1 MVTAVERG
9 SASRLHTALPIK
21 RVASAL
27 GVRPDELELH
37 GPDVAK
43 VRTEILHRIGKRPVG
58 TYVLV
63 TAMTPT
69 PFGEGKTVTTIG
81 LGQGLA
87 ATGRS
92 AIVTL
97 RQPSLGPLFGT
108 KGGGTGGGRAEVI
121 PRDRVNLHLTGDL
134 HAVAAAHNLLAALA
148 DDACARGRS
157 DLAPEGLTLRRV
169 LDVNDKALR
178 RIRIGLEDGAAPR
191 ETGFEATA
199 ASEVMAILALAEG
212 AADLRARL
220 GRIEV
225 GRSRSGTP
233 VTAGDLGAAGAM
245 AALLRDA
252 VKPNLLQTREG
263 TPVLVHAGPFANI
276 AHGNSSVI
284 ADRIALRLADW
295 VVTEAG
301 FGADMGAEKFFN
313 VKCPAAG
320 LRPAA
325 AVVVATVRALKA
337 HGLGVPL
344 RSGAKLHDALTR
356 PDAAL
361 VERGAPNLAKQVEN
375 VLLHGVPVVA
385 AVNRFPTDTE
395 DEVRA
400 ALAAARAA
408 GAAEAVV
415 SEAFLRGG
423 EGARELADAVVAV
436 AGRGPG
442 YRPLY
447 LPEAP
452 LREKIATVATR
463 VYGAARVDYSPA
475 AREALESI
483 EADGADG
490 RGPAARFPPC
500 MAKTQFSLSHDP
512 RLPGRPSG
520 FALPVVALRPAYG
533 AGFVVALCGEI
544 STMPGM
550 PGDPRARQVDVTE
563 EGEIVGL

>member
-1 MVTAVERG
+1 MAAPSGGGAGGAREG
-9 SASRLHTALPIK
+9 GPGALPVK

-27 GVRPDELELH
+27 GIRPDELELH

-43 VRTEILHRIGKRPVG
+43 VRTEILRRIGKRPLG
-58 TYVLV
+58 TYVVV

-92 AIVTL
+92 AVVTL

-108 KGGGTGGGRAEVI
+108 KGGGTGGGRAEVV

-148 DDACARGRS
+148 DDACARGRH
-157 DLAPEGLTLRRV
+157 DLAPEGLTIRRA

-178 RIRIGLEDGAAPR
+178 RIRIGLEDGSAPR

-212 AADLRARL
+212 TADLRARL
-220 GRIEV
+220 SRIEV
-225 GRSRSGTP
+225 GRSRAGAP

-313 VKCPAAG
+313 VKCRAAG

-337 HGLGVPL
+337 HGLGAPL
-344 RSGAKLHDALTR
+344 RSGAKLPGALDR
-356 PDAAL
+356 PDPAL

-385 AVNRFPTDTE
+385 SVNRFPGDTE

-415 SEAFLRGG
+415 SEAFARGG
-423 EGARELADAVVAV
+423 EGARDLADAVVAV

-442 YRPLY
+442 YHPLY
-447 LPEAP
+447 PLEAP
-452 LREKIATVATR
+452 LREKIAAVATR
-463 VYGAARVDYSPA
+463 VYGASGVEFSPGARASL
-475 AREALESI
+475 EALE
-483 EADGADG
+483 G
-490 RGPAARFPPC
+490 GPTARLPVC

-512 RLPGRPSG
+512 KLPGRPSG
-520 FALPVVALRPAYG
+520 FALPVAALRPAYG

-550 PGDPRARQVDVTE
+550 PGEPRARHVDVTD